1 MPRSNKKTLV
11 KKIKLADAT
20 PEVKFYI
27 DLVNKIR
34 ESDCQEVV
42 NDAFEKVVNGL
53 ETKIKK
59 IAGKFKIPGHTFDDT
74 YQECLYA
81 LRYKA
86 IKDYDEQ
93 RGAEVGKPAP
103 FDRFALL
110 CIRRHLATT
119 LKASHQNSV
128 RPLNEGKSLDQDR
141 SQDNDEL
148 SLINIVCSTKGDIL
162 SEIQD
167 KENFK
172 VLMSRLLAKLSP
184 FERQV
189 FMLYARQFTYEEIAE
204 HINGV
209 ESELEEVNIKGVD
222 NALSRIKNKARTIAE
237 RIAAREQKDIERRN
251 KPDNSIIRN
260 KRAKAVEPSKNNSRK
275 GK

>member
-1 MPRSNKKTLV
+1 MPKSKKKKTLV
-11 KKIKLADAT
+11 KKIKLSEAT

-27 DLVNKIR
+27 DLVNIVR
-34 ESDCQEVV
+34 GTGTQEEK
-42 NDAFEKVVNGL
+42 NDAFQKIVNGL

-59 IAGKFKIPGHTFDDT
+59 VAGKFRRIPGFTFDDT
-74 YQECLYA
+74 YQECLVA

-86 IKDYDEQ
+86 IKDYDEY

-148 SLINIVCSTKGDIL
+148 SLINIVCVTKGDVATTV
-162 SEIQD
+162 QD
-167 KENFK
+167 KEHFAYLIK
-172 VLMSRLLAKLSP
+172 KLIEKLSP
-184 FERQV
+184 FELQV
-189 FMLYARQFTYEEIAE
+189 FLLYAKQYTYAEIAE
-204 HINGV
+204 KITNMAEWG
-209 ESELEEVNIKGVD
+209 EIDIKGID
-222 NALSRIKNKARTIAE
+222 NALSRCKAKSHSILKKLTEIEKNKEKT
-237 RIAAREQKDIERRN
+237 RN
-251 KPDNSIIRN
+251 
-260 KRAKAVEPSKNNSRK
+260 RAKKK
-275 GK
+275 